1 MSKSELRPGAEAVLE
16 KGWLAAHKWL
26 LLRRASQI
34 GILLLFLVGPWFG
47 WWIVKGNLA
56 YSYTLGV
63 LPLADPYVLLQ
74 SLAAGQVPWHRR
86 LCPGSR
92 PLASGP
98 GGGRRCARDRVFRPA
113 PPGALM
119 PWMKR

>member
-1 MSKSELRPGAEAVLE
+1 VSKSDLRPGAEAVLE

-26 LLRRASQI
+26 LMRRASQL

-63 LPLADPYVLLQ
+63 LPLTDPYVLLQ
-74 SLAAGQVPWHRR
+74 SLVAGQVPKQ
-86 LCPGSR
+86 
-92 PLASGP
+92 LAFIGVAITIVFYVVV
-98 GGGRRCARDRVFRPA
+98 GGRSFCSWVCPVNMVTDLAA
-113 PPGALM
+113 
-119 PWMKR
+119 